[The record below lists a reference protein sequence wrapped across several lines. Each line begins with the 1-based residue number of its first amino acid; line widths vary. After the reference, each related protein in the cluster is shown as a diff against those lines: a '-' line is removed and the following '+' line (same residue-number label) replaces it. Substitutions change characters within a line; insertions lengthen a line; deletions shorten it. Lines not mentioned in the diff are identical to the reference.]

1 MDNLSPHF
9 ARIQLFKEVKTEKVY
24 IRVVK
29 QIEELIENGKLKPGD
44 RLPPEKILAKK
55 LGVSRPSVR
64 EAIVALE
71 ILGLVETRGGRGN
84 FVKNVVSASV
94 LDQGFRNLEEEE
106 SPFELLQ
113 ARKIIEGEI
122 AGYAAR
128 MAEKEDLGRIRQYLD
143 NMRNIAQK
151 PSNPEKFDQH
161 VKLDL
166 EFHLSIA
173 RATHNAVL
181 LRMVTQLFESL
192 KEDLWTSFKKRS
204 WSIPGILQRYLKEHE
219 QILSAIEAKQ
229 SYQARKSMHKH
240 LTGVQ
245 KDLFGK
251 LRD

>member
-1 MDNLSPHF
+1 MDNLPANF
-9 ARIQLFKEVKTEKVY
+9 AQIQMFKEVKTEKVY

-29 QIEELIENGKLKPGD
+29 QIEELIKNGKLKPGD
-44 RLPPEKILAKK
+44 RLPPEKILASR

-64 EAIVALE
+64 EAIVALG
-71 ILGLVETRGGRGN
+71 ILGLVETRGGKGN

-128 MAEKEDLGRIRQYLD
+128 MAQKEDVGRIRQSLD

-151 PSNPEKFDQH
+151 PSSPEKFEQH

-166 EFHLSIA
+166 EFHLNIV

-192 KEDLWTSFKKRS
+192 EEDLWTSLKKRS
-204 WSIPGILQRYLKEHE
+204 WSIPGILQRYLMEHE
-219 QILSAIEAKQ
+219 QILSAIEGKQ
-229 SYQARKSMHKH
+229 SYRARKSMHKH

-251 LRD
+251 LPD

>member
-1 MDNLSPHF
+1 MDNLSPNF
-9 ARIQLFKEVKTEKVY
+9 ARIQIFKEVKTEKVY

-55 LGVSRPSVR
+55 LGVSRPSIR

-71 ILGLVETRGGRGN
+71 ILGFVETRGGRGN
-84 FVKNVVSASV
+84 FVKDVVNASV

-128 MAEKEDLGRIRQYLD
+128 MAEEEDLRRIRQSLD
-143 NMRNIAQK
+143 NMRNMAHE

-192 KEDLWTSFKKRS
+192 KEDLWTSFKKKS
-204 WSIPGILQRYLKEHE
+204 WGIPGILQRYFKEHE
-219 QILSAIEAKQ
+219 QIFSAIEAQQ